1 MIREGSEFREASW
14 EEALRSA
21 GDGLRRVRRE
31 HGKHALAVYQGN
43 PTAHNLGLMT
53 VGQVAFRTLGTRNLY
68 IVVAC
73 PNGLETTRLG
83 LSVGKTIWKSA
94 VKRNRIRRVFR
105 EAFRLAYPELPPGL
119 DVVLIPA
126 RPKLVPVLADIRA
139 ELVGLVLKAASK
151 RAGSGDRKAREEP
164 RRPDRPPGR
173 EVP

>member
-1 MIREGSEFREASW
+1 
-14 EEALRSA
+14 
-21 GDGLRRVRRE
+21 
-31 HGKHALAVYQGN
+31 
-43 PTAHNLGLMT
+43 
-53 VGQVAFRTLGTRNLY
+53 
-68 IVVAC
+68 
-73 PNGLETTRLG
+73 LETTRLG